1 MKKLLSGDEA
11 IARGAYEYGAT
22 FAAAYPGTPSTEI
35 LENIIPYREI
45 YAEWSPNEKV
55 ALEVALGA
63 SLAGARTLVA
73 MKHVGVNVAAD
84 PLFTAAYTGVNG
96 GLILV
101 SADEPSLH
109 SSQNEQD
116 NRNIAPFAK
125 IPLLEPSDSQEA
137 KDLVGEA
144 FRISEEFDTPVL
156 LRITTRIAH
165 AKGLVEC
172 HERQEVPLK
181 EYKKDAAKYCMVP
194 ANARKRRVFVEER
207 TRRLAEFSETFPYN
221 RIEWGERSIG
231 IVTSGIS
238 YQYVKEVF
246 GDKASYLKLTLTWP
260 LPEKLVREFAAGV
273 EKLYVVEELDPFLE
287 TQIRTLGIPV
297 VGKELIP
304 NMFELSPEIIRQKF
318 FGVQPA
324 ENPVADVNIP
334 PRPPVLCA
342 GCPHRPVFY
351 VLKKMR
357 VPVMGD
363 IGCYGLGLA
372 PPLEAVDT
380 TVCMGASIGM
390 THGFQ
395 KAGAWTGENRKAV
408 GVIGD
413 STFFHGGLPG
423 LADMVFNKGGGVI
436 MVLDNR
442 TTAMTGHQPHPGS
455 GITAKG
461 EPTEEIKIED
471 VVRALGVKDVQIVD
485 SYDLKAV
492 EAAVRHALEFDGPS
506 VVICRR
512 ACALLKGLPDLGKAV
527 INQEKCTKC
536 HACLRT
542 GCPALVSHPDK
553 TVTIDANAC
562 NGCFVCGQV
571 CPVGAIEKVGGGVRG

>member
-1 MKKLLSGDEA
+1 MKKFLSGDEA
-11 IARGAYEYGAT
+11 IARGAFEYGAT

-35 LENIIPYREI
+35 IENILPYKEI

-55 ALEVALGA
+55 ALEVAIGA
-63 SLAGARTLVA
+63 SLAGARSLVA

-96 GLILV
+96 GLVIV

-116 NRNIAPFAK
+116 NRNFAPFAK
-125 IPLLEPSDSQEA
+125 IPMLEPSDSQEA

-144 FRISEEFDTPVL
+144 FRISEEYDTPVL

-172 HERQEVPLK
+172 YERQEVEVK
-181 EYKKDAAKYCMVP
+181 EYKKNAAKYCMVP

-207 TRRLAEFSETFPYN
+207 TRLLSEFSETFLYN
-221 RIEWGERSIG
+221 RIEWGDKSIG
-231 IVTSGIS
+231 IITSGIS
-238 YQYVKEVF
+238 YQYAREVF
-246 GDKASYLKLTLTWP
+246 GAKASYLKLTMTWP
-260 LPEKLVREFAAGV
+260 LPEKLIREFAEGV

-287 TQIRTLGIPV
+287 NQVKAMGIPV
-297 VGKELIP
+297 IGKELLP
-304 NMFELSPEIIRQKF
+304 NMFEFTPELLRQKF
-318 FGVQPA
+318 FGVDPA
-324 ENPVADVNIP
+324 SNPVTEVEIP

-351 VLKKMR
+351 ILKKHR

-363 IGCYGLGLA
+363 IGCYGLGLQ

-380 TVCMGASIGM
+380 TVCMGASVGM

-395 KAGAWTGENRKAV
+395 KASAWNGVPRKVV

-413 STFFHGGLPG
+413 STFFHGGMTG
-423 LADMVFNKGGGVI
+423 VADMVFNNGSGVI
-436 MVLDNR
+436 VVLDNR
-442 TTAMTGHQPHPGS
+442 TTAMTGHQPHPGT
-455 GITAKG
+455 GITGKG
-461 EPTEEIKIED
+461 EVTDEIKIED
-471 VVRALGVKDVQIVD
+471 VVRALGVRDVQIVD
-485 SYDLKAV
+485 SYDLQAV
-492 EAAVRHALEFDGPS
+492 DQAVRHALDFDGPS

-527 INQEKCTKC
+527 INQEQCTRC

-553 TVTIDANAC
+553 SVTIDTNAC

-571 CPVGAIEKVGGGVRG
+571 CPVGAIEKVGGGERG